1 MRVADKNFSYGKI
14 FPAKFPAQGIRGVGT
29 RDRVSLPKR
38 QRIGYRWHSRSAIRP
53 GSEREMT
60 MLLRST
66 IRALDRVTARL
77 GRTPKIAPHLA
88 FGARGE
94 DEAYFY
100 LQKLGFTV
108 IARDYRSPRRPGDID
123 LIAFEKET
131 LCFVEVKTRATRKFL
146 PAEAAVD
153 QEKRATLSALAR
165 EYVRQYGHARGA
177 EPPHRFDVISV
188 YIESNDDLGDSAD
201 ITLFRNAFTMS

>member
-1 MRVADKNFSYGKI
+1 
-14 FPAKFPAQGIRGVGT
+14 
-29 RDRVSLPKR
+29 
-38 QRIGYRWHSRSAIRP
+38 
-53 GSEREMT
+53 

-66 IRALDRVTARL
+66 IRALDRLTARL
-77 GRTPKIAPHLA
+77 GRTPNIAPHLA

-94 DEAYFY
+94 DVAYFY
-100 LQKLGFTV
+100 LRKLGFTI

-123 LIAFEKET
+123 LIAFEKEM
-131 LCFVEVKTRATRKFL
+131 LCFVEVKTRANRKFL

-153 QEKRATLSALAR
+153 EEKRATLSSLAR
-165 EYVRQYGHARGA
+165 EYLRQYAHVQGKQ
-177 EPPHRFDVISV
+177 PPHRFDVISV

>member
-1 MRVADKNFSYGKI
+1 
-14 FPAKFPAQGIRGVGT
+14 
-29 RDRVSLPKR
+29 
-38 QRIGYRWHSRSAIRP
+38 
-53 GSEREMT
+53 

-66 IRALDRVTARL
+66 IRALDRITAHL
-77 GRTPKIAPHLA
+77 GRTPKFAPHLA
-88 FGARGE
+88 FGVRGE

-100 LQKLGFTV
+100 LRKLGFAI

-123 LIAFEKET
+123 LIGFENET
-131 LCFVEVKTRATRKFL
+131 LCFLEVKTRASRKFL

-153 QEKRATLSALAR
+153 EDKRATLSSLAR
-165 EYVRQYGHARGA
+165 EYLRQYAHAQGKQ
-177 EPPHRFDVISV
+177 PPHRFDVISV

>member
-1 MRVADKNFSYGKI
+1 
-14 FPAKFPAQGIRGVGT
+14 
-29 RDRVSLPKR
+29 
-38 QRIGYRWHSRSAIRP
+38 
-53 GSEREMT
+53 

-66 IRALDRVTARL
+66 IRALDRLTTFL

-94 DEAYFY
+94 DEAFFH
-100 LQKLGFTV
+100 LRKLGFTI

-131 LCFVEVKTRATRKFL
+131 LCFVEVKTRASRKFL
-146 PAEAAVD
+146 PAEAAVGE
-153 QEKRATLSALAR
+153 EKRATLSSLAR
-165 EYVRQYGHARGA
+165 EYLHQYAHAQGKK
-177 EPPHRFDVISV
+177 PPHRFDVISV

-201 ITLFRNAFTMS
+201 ISLFRNAFTMS